1 MSGKARTS
9 GVERERERW
18 RLAQAGKRK
27 REALGLGRYAVEID
41 RVALWRGAVI
51 ASLMRAGKVG
61 ADGAVAR
68 ADIANAMDALKMAPL
83 KDESEDAVLASH
95 ASLLLR
101 EHLEQLEACVAD
113 EARAV
118 LAG

>member
-1 MSGKARTS
+1 MSGKARTD
-9 GVERERERW
+9 RDRERW
-18 RLAQAGKRK
+18 RLAQARK
-27 REALGLGRYAVEID
+27 REREAVGLGRYPVEMD
-41 RVALWRGAVI
+41 RVALWRGSMI
-51 ASLMRAGKVG
+51 ASLMRAGKAG
-61 ADGAVAR
+61 PDGTVA
-68 ADIANAMDALKMAPL
+68 ALDIAEVMESFGDPDDAT
-83 KDESEDAVLASH
+83 LAAH